1 MMGLLLGTVVV
12 KPSFS
17 ANPLKELFSAYGSVW
32 VTNFKSVPVPS
43 MRRPH
48 CQLRVP
54 LAFFNL
60 FPVGKGLPDRTQ
72 IRFWRR
78 WTLEPNLFR
87 HPWTLLGGSGE
98 RGGLTG
104 VEVMVGSVGVRTRY
118 GCCRPL
124 GLWKTEIYLLWLGE
138 PCDVSRW
145 NEWFEFGP
153 VLVGGRNEKRLAD
166 AVDKLEAEG
175 IEAYGKT
182 VDIADRA
189 SLEEFAAYA
198 VSIAPLGN
206 VVNAAGVDAGGG
218 ELIVKINMLGTVNFV
233 EAFFPYLEKG
243 AALVNYSSITGYF
256 VQPTPEEM
264 EIWNN
269 PNDSDFVARAKAAI
283 DAREV
288 PERMRLM
295 GDDYRYYPISKTFT
309 QYYTR
314 ANTLRFGKK
323 GCRIFSIAPGAFDT
337 PMLREASDDA
347 VEGIALG
354 TAFGR
359 LGDPDE
365 MAEFI
370 VRLLEPGLEYLTGVD
385 LILDGGKFGMT
396 MAKQLD

>member
-1 MMGLLLGTVVV
+1 MKRLQVVTGGTSGMGLSTAIALG
-12 KPSFS
+12 K
-17 ANPLKELFSAYGSVW
+17 
-32 VTNFKSVPVPS
+32 
-43 MRRPH
+43 
-48 CQLRVP
+48 
-54 LAFFNL
+54 
-60 FPVGKGLPDRTQ
+60 
-72 IRFWRR
+72 
-78 WTLEPNLFR
+78 
-87 HPWTLLGGSGE
+87 
-98 RGGLTG
+98 
-104 VEVMVGSVGVRTRY
+104 
-118 GCCRPL
+118 
-124 GLWKTEIYLLWLGE
+124 
-138 PCDVSRW
+138 
-145 NEWFEFGP
+145 FGP

-166 AVDKLEAEG
+166 AVAKLEEHG

-189 SLEEFAAYA
+189 SLDEFAAYA
-198 VSIAPLGN
+198 ASIAPLGN

-218 ELIVKINMLGTVNFV
+218 DLIVKINMVGTVNFV
-233 EAFFPYLEKG
+233 EAFFPYLEEG

-256 VQPTPEEM
+256 VQPTPEERAV
-264 EIWNN
+264 WDD
-269 PNDSDFVARAKAAI
+269 PNAADFFEKAKAAI

-288 PERMRLM
+288 PEAMRAM
-295 GDDYRYYPISKTFT
+295 GEDYRYYPISKTFT

-337 PMLREASDDA
+337 PMLREASDEA
-347 VEGIALG
+347 VAGIERG

-370 VRLLEPGLEYLTGVD
+370 VRLLEPGLGYLTGVD